1 MGWNR
6 DAGIA
11 IFRIRR
17 DVEDWK
23 RARTATRRNRNR
35 RQLRDWVRDAKR
47 LYDRAP
53 SNAPVGQLNGLWV
66 HWYVAN
72 KLVGPT
78 PHWRIDRAYRTLVT
92 PQAYRALI
100 EARDARHARPR
111 PSRATGP
118 TGLTRVESRLDP
130 SAKAPGLIATI
141 VGKVKDKMAGKR
153 TLGSGLPRGPV
164 LALGKPTR
172 QDEAAFNRMVELT
185 AEVRRTGN
193 QATAR
198 ILFGVAQ
205 GLLHIMESGKY
216 RRMGAG
222 LQNAIR
228 RAIDEAIRTANV
240 ALNPV
245 SSFRFDGK
253 RAKQQTFE
261 PMRAVYLQ
269 QPTIAQFQAQARAIA
284 VATGKVRATGDKG
297 LAADLQRMIAQLES
311 DARKTHIKQALLALP
326 AEVQRAVLAGLR
338 TAKKIAAWALAA
350 GEAGEQGFAY
360 PAGGGGGGGDGYYS
374 DDDSYLN
381 LDDDY
386 DDDDDE
392 DGDYADTDAD
402 FATSSGGGADAYW
415 SDDDNEIEADDLEF
429 LDEGDQFDDEID
441 GEEQITDDDAAE
453 LVSTALTL
461 PAAPVGLVEQYKAS
475 VRAHPLMWGAAG
487 LGAAALAY
495 RYWQRRQEA

>member
-1 MGWNR
+1 MSWASDNR
-6 DAGIA
+6 NVTW
-11 IFRIRR
+11 RISR
-17 DVEDWK
+17 DIEDWK

-35 RQLRDWVRDAKR
+35 RQLRESVATARRLLTSVPRNAKKS
-47 LYDRAP
+47 D
-53 SNAPVGQLNGLWV
+53 VDTLWSF
-66 HWYVAN
+66 WYVAER
-72 KLVGPT
+72 LVGAT
-78 PHWRIDRAYRTLVT
+78 PHWRIDRAYRTIKS
-92 PQAYRALI
+92 ASARAALI
-100 EARDARHARPR
+100 ADRDARKARGARPR
-111 PSRATGP
+111 VSPVRPRRATGP

-130 SAKAPGLIATI
+130 LDKAPGLIATI
-141 VGKVKDKMAGKR
+141 VGKVKDTMAGKK
-153 TLGSGLPRGPV
+153 TVAV
-164 LALGKPTR
+164 LALGKPTA

-193 QATAR
+193 ATTAR
-198 ILFGVAQ
+198 ILFGLAQ
-205 GLLHIMESGKY
+205 SLLHIMESGKY

-228 RAIDEAIRTANV
+228 RAIDEAIRVANV

-261 PMRAVYLQ
+261 PVRAVYLQ

-284 VATGKVRATGDKG
+284 VTTGKVRSTGDKSLAKG
-297 LAADLQRMIAQLES
+297 LLLMISKLEA

-326 AEVQRAVLAGLR
+326 VEVQRAVLAGLR
-338 TAKKIAAWALAA
+338 TAKQVAASALAA
-350 GEAGEQGFAY
+350 VEQDF
-360 PAGGGGGGGDGYYS
+360 GGGGDGHYS
-374 DDDSYLN
+374 DDDSYLD
-381 LDDDY
+381 LD

-402 FATSSGGGADAYW
+402 WTSSSGGGGADAYW

-453 LVSTALTL
+453 LVSTAMTL
-461 PAAPVGLVEQYKAS
+461 APAAPTGLVDQYKAS

-495 RYWQRRQEA
+495 RYWQGRQGA

>member
-1 MGWNR
+1 MSWESNR
-6 DAGIA
+6 
-11 IFRIRR
+11 RR
-17 DVEDWK
+17 AMYHIKRDIEDWK
-23 RARTATRRNRNR
+23 RARTATRRTRNR
-35 RQLRDWVRDAKR
+35 RQLRSSLGDAR
-47 LYDRAP
+47 GLLASAP
-53 SNAPVGQLNGLWV
+53 RNAAPTKVQALWSY
-66 HWYVAN
+66 WYVAN

-78 PHWRIDRAYRTLVT
+78 PHWRIDRAYRTINSAQALQALITAHYRASGAAARSRPSVSDRARIGVT
-92 PQAYRALI
+92 PRTT
-100 EARDARHARPR
+100 P
-111 PSRATGP
+111 
-118 TGLTRVESRLDP
+118 
-130 SAKAPGLIATI
+130 AKTQPGLLKTIAT
-141 VGKVKDKMAGKR
+141 KVKDTMKPVQA
-153 TLGSGLPRGPV
+153 TVLGIN
-164 LALGKPTR
+164 KPTAE
-172 QDEAAFNRMVELT
+172 DEAAFNRMVELT

-198 ILFGVAQ
+198 ILFGLAQ
-205 GLLHIMESGKY
+205 SLLHIMESGKY

-228 RAIDEAIRTANV
+228 RAIDVAIRVANV

-253 RAKQQTFE
+253 RPKQQTFK
-261 PMRAVYLQ
+261 PVQAVYLQ
-269 QPTIAQFQAQARAIA
+269 QPTIKQFKAQASAIA
-284 VATGKVRATGDKG
+284 VTTGKVRSTGDKG
-297 LAADLQRMIAQLES
+297 LAADLQRMIAQLEA

-326 AEVQRAVLAGLR
+326 AKVQHAIVAGLR
-338 TAKKIAAWALAA
+338 AAKQVAASALAA
-350 GEAGEQGFAY
+350 VEQDF
-360 PAGGGGGGGDGYYS
+360 GGGGDGHYS

-381 LDDDY
+381 L

-402 FATSSGGGADAYW
+402 WTSSSGGGGGESYW

-461 PAAPVGLVEQYKAS
+461 PAAPTGLVARYTAS

-495 RYWQRRQEA
+495 RYWQGRQGQ